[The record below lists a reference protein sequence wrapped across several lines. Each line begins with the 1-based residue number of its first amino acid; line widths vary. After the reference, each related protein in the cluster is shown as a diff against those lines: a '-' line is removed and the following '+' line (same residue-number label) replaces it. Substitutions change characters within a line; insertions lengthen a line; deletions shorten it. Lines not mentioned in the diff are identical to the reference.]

1 MVARSLD
8 RPDRRTYAL
17 ARASRYCPGS
27 FVHFDGLSIIFKCV
41 ICHPR
46 DCKEGLKTEH

>member
-17 ARASRYCPGS
+17 ARAKRW
-27 FVHFDGLSIIFKCV
+27 F
-41 ICHPR
+41 
-46 DCKEGLKTEH
+46 EA